1 MSESRITQKSI
12 SAMPTAE
19 LDALIAIAAK
29 ERTKRPEPFPA
40 EAPKEFDATF
50 NPAWSVFLAG
60 ENTIVQLKHLGH
72 GWIAV
77 AIPPLERAH
86 LATLLLHHS
95 LIAAKG
101 EAQTPGPAPMPPSA
115 GGGTVH

>member
-1 MSESRITQKSI
+1 MKQEDL
-12 SAMPTAE
+12 SALPTAE
-19 LDALIAIAAK
+19 LDAIIAMAAK
-29 ERTKRPEPFPA
+29 ERTKRSEAFPN

-77 AIPPLERAH
+77 AIPPAERAH
-86 LATLLLHHS
+86 LASLLLHHS

-101 EAQTPGPAPMPPSA
+101 EAPTQGPAAMLPSA